1 MTALNMKAGPATTG
15 RSLRPDH
22 STRMRA
28 RGYTLVELLVGMTA
42 GLCVLAGAGTL
53 AVGHASHARRLALA
67 TQLQQDMR
75 AALDIVVRDLRR
87 SGHDGSA
94 HRLLRVVPDS
104 APAPSPAVYLPA
116 RAAGADAIDL
126 TSSHDRDRG
135 DAENGHVDSDEA
147 GGFRLDPKSGA
158 LQVRLGA
165 GGYQDLTDRQVMT
178 VTAFSVRQVDHPI
191 ALACVAAAGCAA
203 PAGCT
208 QTVRL
213 LQVELRAQS
222 RSDTTVQR
230 ALQSAVRVRNDPLKC
245 AP

>member
-1 MTALNMKAGPATTG
+1 MTTRTMIATPCITG
-15 RSLRPDH
+15 RSARPARL
-22 STRMRA
+22 SRA
-28 RGYTLVELLVGMTA
+28 HPRGHTLVELLVGMTA
-42 GLCVLAGAGTL
+42 GLCVLTGAGTL
-53 AVGHASHARRLALA
+53 AVGHANHARRLALA

-87 SGHDGSA
+87 SGHDGRA
-94 HRLLRVVPDS
+94 HRLLRAVPDP
-104 APAPSPAVYLPA
+104 APAPIPAVYMPA
-116 RAAGADAIDL
+116 RAAGANAIDL
-126 TSSHDRDRG
+126 TTSHDRDRG

-178 VTAFSVRQVDHPI
+178 VTAFSVRQIDRPI
-191 ALACVAAAGCAA
+191 ALPCVATAGCAA

-208 QTVRL
+208 QIVRL
-213 LQVELRAQS
+213 LQVEIRAQS
-222 RSDTTVQR
+222 RSDATVQR
-230 ALQSAVRVRNDPLKC
+230 ALQSAVRMRNDPLKC

>member
-1 MTALNMKAGPATTG
+1 MTALNTNVGAATTG
-15 RSLRPDH
+15 RGVRPAR
-22 STRMRA
+22 STRMHP
-28 RGYTLVELLVGMTA
+28 RGYTLVELLVGMAA
-42 GLCVLAGAGTL
+42 GLCVLAGAGSL
-53 AVGHASHARRLALA
+53 AVGHANHARRLALA

-94 HRLLRVVPDS
+94 HRLLRVVADS

-116 RAAGADAIDL
+116 RTAGADAIDL

-165 GGYQDLTDRQVMT
+165 GGFQDLTDRQVMT
-178 VTAFSVRQVDHPI
+178 VTAFSVRQIDRPI
-191 ALACVAAAGCAA
+191 ALPCTAAAGCAA

-213 LQVELRAQS
+213 LQIELRAQS
-222 RSDTTVQR
+222 RSDMSVQR
-230 ALQSAVRVRNDPLKC
+230 ALTSAVRVRNDPLKC
-245 AP
+245 TP